1 MSRYDDLFEETAPDD
16 SVFANKRALDPLT
29 EPAEIVARTDQERQ
43 LATILNG
50 VQDGYLPPTVSIYGP
65 PGTGKTLTTRR
76 LCRAFAARHD
86 QVAVEYVN
94 LKECRTLFSAANEIL
109 LALIGEQKGAYAG
122 LDGVFTSMWAALEE
136 YPAWTVLLLDEIDHV
151 QQDTNYDPNDFFYR
165 LLRGEGK
172 LAREISLSVWLLSNE
187 LLEVDLRLDSR
198 VQSAMSDEAVFFS
211 PYSNDELDAVLVP
224 RYRESRF
231 RFHGRW
237 LFVSEPFLGP
247 VPVFGIPDINAPAV
261 HPNRVDCPPG
271 LDEQIDRVG
280 QFVLATIGGL
290 DEVARVEDLRRKRIE
305 AGHDEIRRWIVGFLH
320 YLDDLAVLVGIE
332 DAIAGGLLPRNFL
345 HEERGVGALF
355 LLAVDHVAEIR
366 PEDVVPE
373 HKHEVVVDMRF
384 RLQDGVGEPELL
396 ALVGISDRDAL
407 VLVAVALDYLLFHVA
422 DDEDELGRADLDEVV
437 HDVLEEGFA
446 VDLDEDFGFVV
457 GERPEARSFTCRQY
471 DCLHVSSSY
480 NGDTYTL

>member
-76 LCRAFAARHD
+76 LCREFAARHD

-109 LALIGEQKGAYAG
+109 YALTGAKKGAYEG
-122 LDGVFTSMWAALEE
+122 LDGVFTGIWTALTD
-136 YPAWTVLLLDEIDHV
+136 YPAWTVLLLDEIDHI

-172 LAREISLSVWLLSNE
+172 LARGISLSVWLLSNE

-290 DEVARVEDLRRKRIE
+290 DEVARVEDLRRKGVE
-305 AGHDEIRRWIVGFLH
+305 PSHDEIGRRIVGFLH
-320 YLDDLAVLVGIE
+320 HFHDLAVLVRVE
-332 DAIAGGLLPRNFL
+332 DAVAGGLFVGDLLN
-345 HEERGVGALF
+345 EEGGVGALF

-366 PEDVVPE
+366 SEDVVPQHE
-373 HKHEVVVDMRF
+373 HEIVIDVRF
-384 RLQDGVGEPELL
+384 RLQDGVGEAELL
-396 ALVGISDRDAL
+396 ALVGVGDGDIL
-407 VLVAVALDYLLFHVA
+407 VFVPVALDYFLLHVA
-422 DDEDELGRADLDEVV
+422 DDEDELGRADVDEVV
-437 HDVLEEGFA
+437 HDVLEEGFI
-446 VDLDEDFGFVV
+446 VDLDEDLRFVV
-457 GERPEARSFTCRQY
+457 GEGPEAGSFPGC
-471 DCLHVSSSY
+471 
-480 NGDTYTL
+480 